1 VKSGN
6 RAAFLVAIQ
15 PGSLSQRPGG
25 VNTRLAVRQIAKIS
39 RPEHD
44 AGALS
49 GNPILPSKTIEE
61 PARQVPLYGEYD
73 VAVLGGG
80 PAGIAAA
87 VAAARAGRRTLLI
100 ERYGFLGGMGTAA
113 GVTNF
118 CGLHANVHG
127 EMHRVVQGIASELLD
142 RIDRL
147 GGLNAPHLILGKILA
162 QAYDTAAYK
171 IAADDL
177 LATHKVDILFHAL
190 GAGVVMHDIR
200 SINALMV
207 ETKAGRQAVRAG
219 IFIDCSGDGD
229 LAAWAGAPF
238 EIGDDQGHMLY
249 PSMMFR
255 LNGIDPEKAGD
266 AWRTIPALMEK
277 AEAAGTHKFPRKAAI
292 VRPQRSQ
299 IEWRVNFTQVARED
313 GAAVSGLDPDEMTR
327 GEIEGRRQAVKA
339 FEFLRTVPGFE
350 KSYIVDLPPQ
360 LGIRET
366 RRVVGGYML
375 SGEDVLGCASFEDSI
390 GVNGWPMESHVAGDV
405 IFKFPP
411 IPESRG
417 YNELPYRMLVPEG
430 IDNLLM
436 AGRCASMTHDGQ
448 SAARVSGACFAMG
461 EAAGAAADLALSGNT
476 IPRDIAVEKLQ
487 QALQQQG
494 AFIGRGQKVP
504 EGL

>member
-1 VKSGN
+1 MPPKS
-6 RAAFLVAIQ
+6 
-15 PGSLSQRPGG
+15 
-25 VNTRLAVRQIAKIS
+25 IS
-39 RPEHD
+39 
-44 AGALS
+44 
-49 GNPILPSKTIEE
+49 E
-61 PARQVPLYGEYD
+61 PARDIPLYGEYE

-118 CGLHANVHG
+118 CGLHANVFG
-127 EMHRVVQGIASELLD
+127 EMHRVVQGIATDLLD

-177 LATHKVDILFHAL
+177 LAAHKVDILFHAL
-190 GAGVVMHDIR
+190 GAGVVMHDDRRIH
-200 SINALMV
+200 ALMV
-207 ETKAGRQAVRAG
+207 ETKAGRQAVTAD

-229 LAAWAGAPF
+229 LAAWAGAPY
-238 EIGDDQGHMLY
+238 EVGDNAGSMLF

-255 LNGIDPEKAGD
+255 LNGIDPDKAGE
-266 AWRTIPALMEK
+266 AWRTIPALMEA
-277 AEAAGTHKFPRKAAI
+277 AEAAGTHRFPRKAAI

-299 IEWRVNFTQVARED
+299 IEWRVNFTQLARAD
-313 GAAVSGLDPDEMTR
+313 GTAINGLEPDDLTR
-327 GEIEGRRQAVKA
+327 GEIEGRRQAVNA
-339 FEFLRTVPGFE
+339 FAFLRTVPGFE

-375 SGEDVLGCASFEDSI
+375 TGDDVLGCASFEDSI

-405 IFKFPP
+405 IFKFPS

-417 YNELPYRMLVPEG
+417 FNELPYRMLVPQD

-461 EAAGAAADLALSGNT
+461 EAAGTAAALALEGNAV
-476 IPRDIAVEKLQ
+476 PRDIAVGKLQ
-487 QALQQQG
+487 LQLKQQG
-494 AFIGRGQKVP
+494 AFLGKDQVIP
-504 EGL
+504 EGI

>member
-1 VKSGN
+1 LPTKS
-6 RAAFLVAIQ
+6 
-15 PGSLSQRPGG
+15 
-25 VNTRLAVRQIAKIS
+25 
-39 RPEHD
+39 
-44 AGALS
+44 
-49 GNPILPSKTIEE
+49 IEE
-61 PARQVPLYGEYD
+61 PARQIPLYGEYE

-127 EMHRVVQGIASELLD
+127 EMHRVVQGIASDLLG
-142 RIDRL
+142 RIEAI

-177 LATHKVDILFHAL
+177 LGSHKVDILFHAL
-190 GAGVVMHDIR
+190 GAGVAMHDETR
-200 SINALMV
+200 INALFV
-207 ETKAGRQAVRAG
+207 ETKAGRQAIRAG

-229 LAAWAGAPF
+229 LAAWAGARY
-238 EIGDDQGHMLY
+238 EVGDNAGSMLY

-255 LNGIDPEKAGD
+255 LNGIDPERAGE
-266 AWRTIPALMEK
+266 AWRTIPALMEQ
-277 AEAAGTHKFPRKAAI
+277 AEAAGTHHFPRKAAI

-299 IEWRVNFTQVARED
+299 IEWRVNFTQLARND
-313 GAAVSGLDPDEMTR
+313 GTAINGLKPDDLTR
-327 GEIEGRRQAVKA
+327 GEIDGRRQAMKA

-366 RRVVGGYML
+366 RRILGGYRL

-411 IPESRG
+411 IPQSRG
-417 YNELPYRMLVPEG
+417 FNELPYRMLVPAG
-430 IDNLLM
+430 LDNLLM

-461 EAAGAAADLALSGNT
+461 EAAGTAAALALGGNT
-476 IPRDIAVEKLQ
+476 PPRDIAVDKLQ
-487 QALQQQG
+487 LQLKRQG
-494 AFIGRGQKVP
+494 AFIGRDQAVP

>member
-1 VKSGN
+1 MGTLQVT
-6 RAAFLVAIQ
+6 A
-15 PGSLSQRPGG
+15 
-25 VNTRLAVRQIAKIS
+25 
-39 RPEHD
+39 
-44 AGALS
+44 
-49 GNPILPSKTIEE
+49 KTIEE
-61 PARQVPLYGEYD
+61 PARQIPLYGEYE

-87 VAAARAGRRTLLI
+87 VAAARAGRKTLLI

-127 EMHRVVQGIASELLD
+127 EMHRVVQGIASELLA
-142 RIDRL
+142 RIDRI
-147 GGLNAPHLILGKILA
+147 GGLNAPHLVLGNILA

-177 LATHKVDILFHAL
+177 LAHHKVDILFHSL
-190 GAGVVMHDIR
+190 GAGVVMHDKSR
-200 SINALMV
+200 INALMV
-207 ETKAGRQAVRAG
+207 ETKAGRQAVRADV
-219 IFIDCSGDGD
+219 FIDCSGDGD

-238 EIGDDQGHMLY
+238 EVGDNAGSMLY

-255 LNGIDPEKAGD
+255 LNGIDPQRAGE

-277 AEAAGTHKFPRKAAI
+277 AEASGTHHFPRKAAI
-292 VRPQRSQ
+292 VRPQKSG
-299 IEWRVNFTQVARED
+299 IEWRVNFTQLARAD
-313 GAAVSGLDPDEMTR
+313 GTAINGLEPDDLTR
-327 GEIEGRRQAVKA
+327 GEIDGRRQAINA

-375 SGEDVLGCASFEDSI
+375 SGEDVLGGASFEDSI

-405 IFKFPP
+405 VFKFPP

-417 YNELPYRMLVPEG
+417 FNELPYRMLLPQG
-430 IDNLLM
+430 LDNLLM

-461 EAAGAAADLALSGNT
+461 EAVGTAAALALSGNT
-476 IPRDIAVEKLQ
+476 SPRDIRIEKLQ
-487 QALQQQG
+487 QALRQQG
-494 AFIGRGQKVP
+494 AFIGRDQPVP